1 MSIRQKTENAAF
13 TGQKCSDHWTVKV
26 AEAYQERTWLI
37 HHREENRKILD
48 QQTLSQEFQI
58 SHVVSDTPILL
69 ESWIVFLSSTS
80 LGVTTDLCEAFMM
93 IGTQLMCENRT
104 SEISLCTTSS
114 RDSSRSSCKAQMLHV
129 CKVL

>member
-1 MSIRQKTENAAF
+1 VSIRQKTENAAF

-58 SHVVSDTPILL
+58 SHSNSRLVVNIACSLRYTYPPGVLDCLSFQY
-69 ESWIVFLSSTS
+69 ESRGDHRPV
-80 LGVTTDLCEAFMM
+80 
-93 IGTQLMCENRT
+93 
-104 SEISLCTTSS
+104 
-114 RDSSRSSCKAQMLHV
+114 
-129 CKVL
+129 